1 MKIAIAGSGALGCR
15 FGSMLHEAG
24 NEVLLIDNWKEH
36 VRAIQTKGLEIVTEG
51 GSHVDF
57 ISAALPSE
65 SKGEFDLIIILTKA
79 MQTGEMMNACKHL
92 IHKDTHILTLQNGL
106 GNIETLEKYLPK
118 DQLIAGVT
126 TFGSRLLGPG
136 RIEALGSGVV
146 EIMKVDGLKTRE
158 LENINKAMREAG
170 MNSTISSDV
179 LISIWNKVAI
189 NCTLNTLCTLV
200 GSPIIDLG
208 HYNGIEEV
216 MKGIVDEIVEV
227 GAAEKIQLQADKI
240 MKTLQGLFEPSKTG
254 NHLPSMLQDMQNG
267 RKTEIEYLNGAI
279 VKIAEKHNISVP
291 NNSLISHLISMMEKT
306 RSLKCS

>member
-36 VRAIQTKGLEIVTEG
+36 VRNIQTKGLEIVTEA
-51 GSHVDF
+51 GSHFDF

-79 MQTGEMMNACKHL
+79 MQTDEMIDACKHL
-92 IHKDTHILTLQNGL
+92 INKNTYILTLQNGL
-106 GNIETLEKYLPK
+106 GNIETLEKYVSK

-136 RIEALGSGVV
+136 RIEALGTGIV
-146 EIMKVDGLKTRE
+146 EIMKVDRLRNLQ
-158 LENINKAMREAG
+158 LENINKAMSEAG
-170 MNSTISSDV
+170 MNSAISANV
-179 LISIWNKVAI
+179 LVSIWNKVAI

-200 GSPIIDLG
+200 GSPIIDIG
-208 HYNGIEEV
+208 KYSGIEEV
-216 MKGIVDEIVEV
+216 MKGIVNEIVEV
-227 GAAEKIQLQADKI
+227 AAAEKIELDNDKI
-240 MKTLQGLFEPSKTG
+240 MEMLQQLFDPAKTG

-279 VKIAEKHNISVP
+279 VKIAEKYNIAVP

>member
-1 MKIAIAGSGALGCR
+1 MKIAIAGAGALGCR

-36 VRAIQTKGLEIVTEG
+36 IVSIQTKGLEVLTER
-51 GSHVDF
+51 GSHFDF

-79 MQTGEMMNACKHL
+79 MQTAEMMRSCQHL
-92 IHKDTHILTLQNGL
+92 INENTYILTLQNGL
-106 GNIETLEKYLPK
+106 GNTEILEQYVSKN
-118 DQLIAGVT
+118 QLIAGVT

-136 RIEALGSGVV
+136 KIQALGSGVT
-146 EIMKVDGLKTRE
+146 EIMKVDRLKTLE
-158 LENINKAMREAG
+158 LINIDKAMSEAG
-170 MNSTISSDV
+170 MNSTVSPNV

-200 GSPIIDLG
+200 SSPIIDLA

-216 MKGIVDEIVEV
+216 MKGIVTEIVEV
-227 GAAEKIQLQADKI
+227 AEAEKVQLNGDKI
-240 MKTLQGLFEPSKTG
+240 METLQELFDPAKTG

-291 NNSLISHLISMMEKT
+291 NNRLISHLICMMEEI
-306 RSLKCS
+306 RNLKCS